1 MRLKRAALALLPLL
15 LLFAAFSP
23 PALAAGLAF
32 VMNSGGA
39 SISVVDMATQKEL
52 RRIPALREP
61 HHWALTPDGKSL
73 LIGDTVGNELLFL
86 DPTTGA
92 VQRRMPC
99 VDPYQLGFSP
109 NGRFLV
115 VNGIAR
121 NQIDVYDGASLQL
134 LKRFPIAS
142 MPSHLA
148 YAPDSGTVFVSLQ
161 ETDRLVA
168 IDLKKLAILWNEP
181 VGKTPAGVL
190 WLNGKVLVADMG
202 TDYLAEVDPADG
214 RVLRHIT
221 TGKGAH
227 NLFLSPDGKMLW
239 VNNRAGGTTE
249 SLDATTLTPI
259 RTYKI
264 PGGPDDM
271 AFAPDGRIWITR
283 RWAEK
288 VAVLD
293 PATGDYQT
301 IDVGRSP
308 HGIFLNDAARPATK
322 VAFAP
327 AR

>member
-1 MRLKRAALALLPLL
+1 MRIMRAALALLPLL
-15 LLFAAFSP
+15 LFS
-23 PALAAGLAF
+23 ALAPCASAAGLAF
-32 VMNSGGA
+32 VVNSGGA
-39 SISVVDMATQKEL
+39 SISVIDMATHKEL

-61 HHWALTPDGKSL
+61 HHYALTPDGKSL
-73 LIGDTVGNELLFL
+73 LIGDTVGNELIFL
-86 DPTTGA
+86 DPVTGA
-92 VQRRMPC
+92 LQRTMPC
-99 VDPYQLGFSP
+99 VDPYQLWFSP
-109 NGRFLV
+109 NGKFLV
-115 VNGIAR
+115 VNGLAR

-134 LKRFPIAS
+134 LKRFPIAA

-148 YAPDSGTVFVSLQ
+148 YKPDSSTVYVSLQ

-168 IDLKKLAILWNEP
+168 IDLKTLSILWNQP

-202 TDYLAEVDPADG
+202 TDYVAEVDPADG
-214 RVLRHIT
+214 HVLRHIIA
-221 TGKGAH
+221 GKGAH
-227 NLFLSPDGKMLW
+227 NLFLSPDGKTLW

-259 RTYKI
+259 HTYKI

-308 HGIFLNDAARPATK
+308 HGIFLNDAAGPSTK